1 MSIQIANTGLGNS
14 FDTWRLNTNEMAT
27 IISNNVVTVGRTGA
41 DRQSFTV
48 GNGHVHGTFT
58 ANELRTSLLK
68 GGNTSV
74 DGDIVISS
82 NTTIGGDNLGTSR
95 SLTVYA
101 NTTFSGNVIIDT
113 IASEV
118 FKMGQI
124 SRVRINGGT
133 VGQFLQL
140 QGRNDTPE
148 FVSLKLRDV
157 VDMSTNSSNF
167 FLSAANTSFSDNG
180 DSPKIVFST
189 TNSDTIEIFL
199 AKSAGVGDSD
209 LNIKLV
215 DTVGDSKL
223 TISDSSNTVVAT
235 ISSDGSGEFTDS
247 VRAVGF
253 VTEDAI
259 LPDLD
264 DQRDLGSS
272 SLEFK
277 DAYIDGVAYVD
288 ELSLGIGASQGVST
302 SMIPKTSHTY
312 HLGSTTRPWRNT
324 FFSGAM
330 TANTMT
336 VRSVDTGALTVHGES
351 ALSNTTTTKLRSNNE
366 VEFLGNLEVDGI
378 TRLHQLNSTTLT
390 ANGISLFRSRVDS
403 ETLVNAHAITATT
416 FRANNNVTLNGDT
429 LTVTGN
435 STFSANVT
443 VSGEAVLNGN
453 VVLGS
458 ASTDT
463 ITLKGNFANQHTEG
477 RTSFANVEQGGTVSI
492 GTKSPPSGFDFFVD
506 GSAKIDHQLTVGGNL
521 TVNKDLSVGGNL
533 TIPEG
538 KTLTAVDQNLV
549 NLNVS
554 GNTTIG
560 TDGDDQLH
568 INSAIHTDLVANS
581 GGQHDLGSTA
591 SNWHRVYANNVY
603 VANNVT
609 IGETL
614 TVSGNTTF
622 EANVVISEW
631 VYDENGNVIFDNQ
644 RKLHANNT
652 IAANVITSAMLSNTD
667 INNQFDQA
675 SRNVG
680 QQLYG
685 SSTLIPV
692 ITVNRA
698 GQIVKVT
705 NTAVAG
711 VSDFSYVSA
720 NLTFEIDTADG
731 NAFKASIANNTISSP
746 RLEDVGSHGALLKS
760 SFDGSNTIQ
769 TFGSSTLIPQVT
781 VNAKGQV
788 VQISNV
794 AVAGVSGVAFNQ
806 ANSNLKISTADG
818 ATFDVNIHDGQ
829 PSKLE
834 GTSSE
839 VTVTAKTDDANT
851 YVVGL
856 PDDVTISGQLTVNEN
871 AYISGNLFV
880 GGVTTSIDTST
891 VTIEDNIIILNKNVT
906 GDPLLDSGFEVERGD
921 STNKRFVWD
930 ESEDKWSITGETLIG
945 DLEGNADTAT
955 ALETARN
962 FSITGDVTASA
973 VSFDGT
979 QNVSLTVD
987 IDADTI
993 TSRELNSSVAFK
1005 IYDQN
1010 GVVQKTLYGSGS

>member
-41 DRQSFTV
+41 DRKSFTV
-48 GNGHVHGTFT
+48 GNGHIVGTFT
-58 ANELRTSLLK
+58 ANELRTSELK

-113 IASEV
+113 VASEV

-199 AKSAGVGDSD
+199 AKSAGIGDSD

-215 DTVGDSKL
+215 DAEGDSKL
-223 TISDSSNTVVAT
+223 VISDSGNTLVAA
-235 ISSDGSGEFTDS
+235 IDSDGGAEFKDS

-259 LPDLD
+259 LPDAD
-264 DQRDLGSS
+264 DQRDLGSA

-302 SMIPKTSHTY
+302 SMIPKVNDTH

-330 TANTMT
+330 TANTIT
-336 VRSVDTGALTVHGES
+336 VRSVDSGALTVHGAS

-378 TRLHQLNSTTLT
+378 TRLHQCNTTTLT

-403 ETLVNAHAITATT
+403 ETLVNAHAVTATT

-443 VSGEAVLNGN
+443 VSGQTVLNGN
-453 VVLGS
+453 VVLGD

-463 ITLKGNFANQHTEG
+463 ITLNGNFANQHTEG

-492 GTKSPPSGFDFFVD
+492 GTTLPPSGFDFFVD
-506 GSAKIDHQLTVGGNL
+506 GSAKIDHQLDVAGNA
-521 TVNKDLSVGGNL
+521 TIRKNLSVSGDL
-533 TIPEG
+533 IIAEG
-538 KTLTAVDQNLV
+538 KTLSATDQTLV
-549 NLNVS
+549 TLDVS
-554 GNTTIG
+554 GNTTLG
-560 TDGDDQLH
+560 TTGSDHLY
-568 INSAIHTDLVANS
+568 INGAIHTDLVANG
-581 GGQHDLGSTA
+581 GGQHDLGSVS
-591 SNWHRVYANNVY
+591 SNWHRVYANNVH

-609 IGETL
+609 VGETL

-631 VYDENGNVIFDNQ
+631 VYDEGGRVIFNDVAQ
-644 RKLHANNT
+644 LHANNT
-652 IAANVITSAMLSNTD
+652 IGSNTITSAMLSNTD
-667 INNQFDQA
+667 INNQFNQA
-675 SRNVG
+675 ARNVG

-746 RLEDVGSHGALLKS
+746 QLKDVDENNILLKNR
-760 SFDGSNTIQ
+760 FDGSNTVQ
-769 TFGSSTLIPQVT
+769 TFGGSTLIPQLT

-788 VQISNV
+788 TKVVNV
-794 AVAGVSGVAFNQ
+794 AVAGVSGLEFNQ

-829 PSKLE
+829 PSKLV
-834 GTSSE
+834 GTSKE
-839 VTVTAKTDDANT
+839 VEVTAKSDDANT

-871 AYISGNLFV
+871 TYISGNLYV
-880 GGVTTSIDTST
+880 GGVTTTMDTST
-891 VTIEDNIIILNKNVT
+891 VTIEDNIILLNKNVT
-906 GDPLLDSGFEVERGD
+906 GAPVLDSGFEVERGNQV
-921 STNKRFVWD
+921 NKRFVWD
-930 ESEDKWSITGETLIG
+930 ESEDKWSITGESLIG
-945 DLEGNADTAT
+945 DLDGNADTAT

-962 FSITGDVTASA
+962 FSLTGDVTASA
-973 VSFDGT
+973 VSFNGT

-993 TSRELNSSVAFK
+993 GSRELKSSVAFK